1 MAKARTKAILHTMPR
16 FQPPGQCPVCGEW
29 VSKGQ
34 AACDECGA
42 CEKSGWKKDAET
54 DDGLDLPDDEFDYD
68 DFIAR
73 EFGGK
78 QDGVSGNQRS
88 LWFWVGLVLVIIL
101 ALGFL
106 MPLLRG

>member
-1 MAKARTKAILHTMPR
+1 MAR
-16 FQPPGQCPVCGEW
+16 FKPPGQCPACGEW
-29 VSKGQ
+29 VPKGQ
-34 AACDECGA
+34 VACDECGA
-42 CEKSGWKKDAET
+42 CDRSGWKNPDT
-54 DDGLDLPDDEFDYD
+54 YDGLDLPDDGFDYD

-73 EFGGK
+73 EFGSK
-78 QDGVSGNQRS
+78 ERS

>member
-1 MAKARTKAILHTMPR
+1 MAR
-16 FQPPGQCPVCGEW
+16 FKPPGQCPACGEW
-29 VSKGQ
+29 VPKGQ

-42 CEKSGWKKDAET
+42 CDRSGWQNPDTSAT
-54 DDGLDLPDDEFDYD
+54 YDGLDLPDETFDYD

-73 EFGGK
+73 EFGG
-78 QDGVSGNQRS
+78 QQGHVSGNQRS
-88 LWFWVGLVLVIIL
+88 LWFWVGIVLVIIL

>member
-1 MAKARTKAILHTMPR
+1 MAR
-16 FQPPGQCPVCGEW
+16 FKPPGQCPACGEW
-29 VSKGQ
+29 VPKGQ
-34 AACDECGA
+34 VACDECGA
-42 CEKSGWKKDAET
+42 CDRSGWKNPDTAAAY
-54 DDGLDLPDDEFDYD
+54 DGLDLPDDEFDYD

-78 QDGVSGNQRS
+78 QDGVSSNQRS